1 MKKSKSFYIGWQD
14 EIPKEHRSVLRKLL
28 IPIFISLPVLAF
40 ILVYGQKGF
49 NNHQFEL
56 GTISTLTGVYHSKP
70 VPILEVTQIDLKEGL
85 SRYVLL
91 VGYGKFGAEGIMENI
106 EKSNGKLNG
115 KKITISGTL
124 IYGDGRTLLELTEKD
139 ESLVEVHDDE
149 ITDQSVRK
157 SFTSETLMGEILD
170 PKCYFGVMK
179 PGEGKIHKSCATRC
193 ISGGIP
199 PVLRTVSP
207 QNEKE
212 YYILLGENGEKIN
225 KEVLDKIAELVEISG
240 KVITINGWN
249 YLYSSANAIKF
260 EKNSVKEKQ
269 Y

>member
-1 MKKSKSFYIGWQD
+1 MKKSKSFYVGWQD
-14 EIPKEHRSVLRKLL
+14 EMPKEHRSALKKFL
-28 IPIFISLPVLAF
+28 IPIFIFLPVLSF
-40 ILVYGQKGF
+40 IFVYGQKGF

-56 GTISTLTGVYHSKP
+56 GTISTLTGAYHSKP
-70 VPILEVTQIDLKEGL
+70 VPILEVTQTDLKEGL

-91 VGYGKFGAEGIMENI
+91 VGYGKFGAEGIMKNI

-124 IYGDGRTLLELTEKD
+124 IYGDGKTLLELTEK
-139 ESLVEVHDDE
+139 EKSLIEVHDDE
-149 ITDQSVRK
+149 ITDQSAREP
-157 SFTSETLMGEILD
+157 FTSATLMGEILD

-199 PVLRTVSP
+199 PVFRTISS

-225 KEVLDKIAELVEISG
+225 KEILDKIAEPVEISG
-240 KVITINGWN
+240 KITTMNGWN
-249 YLYSSANAIKF
+249 YLYTNAKAIQF
-260 EKNSVKEKQ
+260 LNE
-269 Y
+269 